1 MSDRVND
8 QRAVDP
14 GVDGQWRLGIS
25 ASRSPDLARLGL
37 LETHYRV
44 AIGEITRS
52 VLLAGGGIIYG
63 GRLDP
68 DGYTTF
74 MLRELQRYA
83 RRDRPL
89 LACLAWDVHQGMSP
103 QEVAEFR
110 RELGLFGRLVCL
122 DPDGRPLPDDAL
134 AGPTATVLAGRT
146 APVLAERTPA
156 PSTGDGAP
164 DASRARSLAGLRR
177 YMTDHQIGRVF
188 LGGRREGFEGSMP
201 GVLEELLLTLERG
214 QPTYL
219 AGGFGGVTYDVARL
233 LGVQGGQWPI
243 GTDAITDPRYAAG
256 LDALRELVASG
267 RYTGLNNGLTEE
279 ENRWLTMSH
288 RPGEI
293 ASLVSRG
300 LQRVLAE
307 RWPRPA

>member
-1 MSDRVND
+1 MSGHL
-8 QRAVDP
+8 AVDP
-14 GVDGQWRLGIS
+14 AADGQWRLGIS

-89 LACLAWDVHQGMSP
+89 LACLAWDVHRGMSP
-103 QEVAEFR
+103 TELEDFR

-122 DPDGRPLPDDAL
+122 DPDGRPLPDH
-134 AGPTATVLAGRT
+134 VLADRT
-146 APVLAERTPA
+146 AVSDVDAA
-156 PSTGDGAP
+156 AGD
-164 DASRARSLAGLRR
+164 DRARGLAGLRR
-177 YMTDHQIGRVF
+177 YMADHQVGRVF

-201 GVLEELLLTLERG
+201 GVLEELLITLERG

-233 LGVQGGQWPI
+233 LGVQGGEWPI
-243 GTDAITDPRYAAG
+243 GADAITDPRYQAG
-256 LDALRELVASG
+256 LDALRALVDSG

-307 RWPRPA
+307 RWPRRP

>member
-1 MSDRVND
+1 MNERVTDRI
-8 QRAVDP
+8 AVDP
-14 GVDGQWRLGIS
+14 GADGQWRLGIS

-44 AIGEITRS
+44 ALGEITRS

-103 QEVAEFR
+103 RELEDFR

-122 DPDGRPLPDDAL
+122 DPDGRPLPDH
-134 AGPTATVLAGRT
+134 VLADPT
-146 APVLAERTPA
+146 SVVSDT
-156 PSTGDGAP
+156 SDVDGGPEAR
-164 DASRARSLAGLRR
+164 RARALAGLRR
-177 YMTDHQIGRVF
+177 YMTDHQVGRVF

-243 GTDAITDPRYAAG
+243 GTDAITDPRYQAG
-256 LDALRELVASG
+256 LDALRDLVASG

-279 ENRWLTMSH
+279 ENRWLTVSH

>member
-1 MSDRVND
+1 MSGLE
-8 QRAVDP
+8 P
-14 GVDGQWRLGIS
+14 DGQWRLGIS
-25 ASRSPDLARLGL
+25 ASRSADLARLGL

-68 DGYTTF
+68 DGYTAF
-74 MLRELQRYA
+74 MLRELRRYA

-89 LACLAWDVHQGMSP
+89 LACLAWDVHRALRPG
-103 QEVAEFR
+103 EVETFG
-110 RELGLFGRLVCL
+110 RELGLFGHLVCL
-122 DPDGRPLPDDAL
+122 DL
-134 AGPTATVLAGRT
+134 AGVP
-146 APVLAERTPA
+146 LAEMPAEPDHGA
-156 PSTGDGAP
+156 PSAV
-164 DASRARSLAGLRR
+164 DATTDRTVTAGGRGFAGLRR
-177 YMTDHQIGRVF
+177 YMAEQQVGRVF
-188 LGGRREGFEGSMP
+188 LGGRREGFEGVIP
-201 GVLEELLLTLERG
+201 GVVEELLLTLERG

-233 LGVQGGQWPI
+233 LGVQGGDWPI
-243 GTDAITDPRYAAG
+243 GADGVTDARYAAG
-256 LDALRELVASG
+256 LDAVRDLVAAG
-267 RYTGLNNGLTEE
+267 RYTGLNNGLTET

-300 LQRVLAE
+300 LSRVLGDQWSA
-307 RWPRPA
+307 PAG

>member
-1 MSDRVND
+1 MTD
-8 QRAVDP
+8 QNAVISPEGAGAPDEADSAL
-14 GVDGQWRLGIS
+14 DGQWRLGIS

-89 LACLAWDVHQGMSP
+89 LACLAWDVHRGMSP
-103 QEVAEFR
+103 TEVEDFR
-110 RELGLFGRLVCL
+110 RELGLFGHLVCL
-122 DPDGRPLPDDAL
+122 DPDGRPLPDH
-134 AGPTATVLAGRT
+134 VLADRT
-146 APVLAERTPA
+146 APSVV
-156 PSTGDGAP
+156 GGARGGG
-164 DASRARSLAGLRR
+164 RARALAGLRR
-177 YMTDHQIGRVF
+177 YMADHQVGRVF

-243 GTDAITDPRYAAG
+243 GAEAITDPRYAAG
-256 LDALRELVASG
+256 LDALRALVDSG

-279 ENRWLTMSH
+279 ENQWLTMAH

-300 LQRVLAE
+300 LQRVLDE
-307 RWPRPA
+307 RWPGGESIVDFP

>member
-1 MSDRVND
+1 MTGPSG
-8 QRAVDP
+8 VDP
-14 GVDGQWRLGIS
+14 GADGQWRLGIS

-68 DGYTTF
+68 DGYTAF

-89 LACLAWDVHQGMSP
+89 LACLAWDVHRGMSP
-103 QEVAEFR
+103 HEVEDFR

-122 DPDGRPLPDDAL
+122 DPDGHPLAEPAL
-134 AGPTATVLAGRT
+134 TDRTEPSDVDT
-146 APVLAERTPA
+146 APGVT
-156 PSTGDGAP
+156 
-164 DASRARSLAGLRR
+164 RARGFAGLRR
-177 YMTDHQIGRVF
+177 YMADHQVGRVF
-188 LGGRREGFEGSMP
+188 LGGRREGFEGPIP
-201 GVLEELLLTLERG
+201 GVVEELLLTLERG

-219 AGGFGGVTYDVARL
+219 AGGFGGVTYDVAKL

-243 GTDAITDPRYAAG
+243 EAEGITDPRYEAG
-256 LDALRELVASG
+256 LDAVRDLLASG
-267 RYTGLNNGLTEE
+267 RYTGLNNGLTDT

-300 LQRVLAE
+300 LQRTLGKQWSAGS
-307 RWPRPA
+307 R

>member
-1 MSDRVND
+1 MTGH
-8 QRAVDP
+8 ATVDP
-14 GVDGQWRLGIS
+14 AADGQWRLGIS

-37 LETHYRV
+37 LEAHYRV

-74 MLRELQRYA
+74 MLGELQRYA

-89 LACLAWDVHQGMSP
+89 LACLAWNVHRGMSP
-103 QEVAEFR
+103 AEVEEFR
-110 RELGLFGRLVCL
+110 RELGLFGHLVCL
-122 DPDGRPLPDDAL
+122 DPEGRPLPDQAD
-134 AGPTATVLAGRT
+134 PDRT
-146 APVLAERTPA
+146 DFSDVDSTP
-156 PSTGDGAP
+156 GAN
-164 DASRARSLAGLRR
+164 RARGLAGLRR

-188 LGGRREGFEGSMP
+188 LGGRREDFEGAMP
-201 GVLEELLLTLERG
+201 GVVEELLLTLERG

-243 GTDAITDPRYAAG
+243 DAVGVTHPGYHAG
-256 LDALRELVASG
+256 LDAVRDLVASG
-267 RYTGLNNGLTEE
+267 RYTGLNNGLSEA

-307 RWPRPA
+307 RWPRRP

>member
-1 MSDRVND
+1 MNGQGAMSGRGAVGG
-8 QRAVDP
+8 AGEVDP
-14 GVDGQWRLGIS
+14 AVDGQWRLGIS

-89 LACLAWDVHQGMSP
+89 LTCLAWDVHRGMSP
-103 QEVAEFR
+103 TEVEDFR

-122 DPDGRPLPDDAL
+122 DPDGRPLPDHVPAD
-134 AGPTATVLAGRT
+134 RT
-146 APVLAERTPA
+146 AVSDVDGVPGDTLAR
-156 PSTGDGAP
+156 G
-164 DASRARSLAGLRR
+164 LAGLRR
-177 YMTDHQIGRVF
+177 YMADYQVGRVF

-201 GVLEELLLTLERG
+201 GVLEELLITLERG

-243 GTDAITDPRYAAG
+243 GDDAITDPRYQAG
-256 LDALRELVASG
+256 LDALRRLVDSG

-300 LQRVLAE
+300 LQRVLDE
-307 RWPRPA
+307 RWPRRA

>member
-1 MSDRVND
+1 MSGHVD
-8 QRAVDP
+8 VDP
-14 GVDGQWRLGIS
+14 AADGQWRLGIS

-68 DGYTTF
+68 DGYTAF

-89 LACLAWDVHQGMSP
+89 LACLAWDVHRGMSP
-103 QEVAEFR
+103 EELEDFR

-122 DPDGRPLPDDAL
+122 DPDGRPLSDPDPADRA
-134 AGPTATVLAGRT
+134 A
-146 APVLAERTPA
+146 APAV
-156 PSTGDGAP
+156 SDVDGSP
-164 DASRARSLAGLRR
+164 DASRARGLAGLRR
-177 YMTDHQIGRVF
+177 YMTDHQVGRVF

-243 GTDAITDPRYAAG
+243 GADAVTDPRYAAG
-256 LDALRELVASG
+256 LAALRALVDSG

-307 RWPRPA
+307 RWPRRG

>member
-1 MSDRVND
+1 MSGHLE
-8 QRAVDP
+8 ADP
-14 GVDGQWRLGIS
+14 AVDGQWRLGIS
-25 ASRSPDLARLGL
+25 ASPSPDLARLGL

-44 AIGEITRS
+44 ALGEITRS

-89 LACLAWDVHQGMSP
+89 LACLAWDVHRGMSP
-103 QEVAEFR
+103 GELEDFR

-122 DPDGRPLPDDAL
+122 DPDGRPLPDHAL
-134 AGPTATVLAGRT
+134 TDGTAGESGPTVDDSAAAGD
-146 APVLAERTPA
+146 PA
-156 PSTGDGAP
+156 AIGDGDLA
-164 DASRARSLAGLRR
+164 ARRARSLAGLRR
-177 YMTDHQIGRVF
+177 YMADHQVGRVF
-188 LGGRREGFEGSMP
+188 LGGRRAGFEGSMP
-201 GVLEELLLTLERG
+201 GVLEELLITLERG

-233 LGVQGGQWPI
+233 LGVQGGRWPI
-243 GTDAITDPRYAAG
+243 GVDASVDSRYQAG
-256 LDALRELVASG
+256 LDRLRALVASG

-279 ENRWLTMSH
+279 ENRWLTVSY

-307 RWPRPA
+307 RWPRRA

>member
-1 MSDRVND
+1 MTTL
-8 QRAVDP
+8 
-14 GVDGQWRLGIS
+14 DGRWRLGIS

-89 LACLAWDVHQGMSP
+89 LVCLAWVVHRAMSP
-103 QEVAEFR
+103 EELAEFR
-110 RELGLFGRLVCL
+110 RELGLFGHLVLL
-122 DPDGRPLPDDAL
+122 DVDGMPLAPDEHPDDA
-134 AGPTATVLAGRT
+134 A
-146 APVLAERTPA
+146 
-156 PSTGDGAP
+156 DGTS
-164 DASRARSLAGLRR
+164 DVDTRAWSLLGLRR
-177 YMTDHQIGRVF
+177 YMTDQQVGRVF
-188 LGGRREGFEGSMP
+188 LGGRREGFQGRMP
-201 GVLEELLLTLERG
+201 GLVEELLLALERG

-219 AGGFGGVTYDVARL
+219 AGGYGGVTHDVARL
-233 LGVQGGQWPI
+233 LGVQGGDWPI
-243 GTDAITDPRYAAG
+243 GLEPVPDPRYAAG
-256 LDALRELVASG
+256 LDAVRELVDSG
-267 RYTGLNNGLTEE
+267 RYTGLHNGLTET
-279 ENRWLTMSH
+279 ENRWLTTSH

-300 LQRVLAE
+300 LQRVLGDQYS
-307 RWPRPA
+307 RPGTAQ